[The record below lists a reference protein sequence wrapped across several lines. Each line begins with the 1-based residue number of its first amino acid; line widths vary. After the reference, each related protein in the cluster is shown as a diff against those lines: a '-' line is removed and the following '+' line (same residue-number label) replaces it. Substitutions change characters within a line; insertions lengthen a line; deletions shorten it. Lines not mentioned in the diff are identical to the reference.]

1 MSNRLKLGALSTA
14 KAEVEDRDGRVWT
27 LDPGVRMRTAVALL
41 ELSESQEE
49 DGGLKA
55 RQIRALADNM
65 ARVFQ
70 KTMPEVTG
78 DDLLDAF
85 SLDDLL
91 EIVSFLSS
99 LAATATGQLAAMG
112 QEDSPTPIST
122 RKQKS

>member
-14 KAEVEDRDGRVWT
+14 KAEIEDRDGKVWT

-41 ELSESQEE
+41 ELSEAQEE
-49 DGGLKA
+49 DGGLRA
-55 RQIRALADNM
+55 SQIRQLAESM

-91 EIVSFLSS
+91 EIVAFLSS
-99 LAATATGQLAAMG
+99 LAATATEELAAMG
-112 QEDSPTPIST
+112 QEDSLTPTST
-122 RKQKS
+122 PKRKK